1 MLLWISLRWKNEK
14 CNRMSRKEKSSWVWR
29 SKYPEI
35 TPCIIVALICMHGGM
50 MLQEM
55 LSLLK
60 GQRLLMLSPPH
71 PSPLPPIPQ
80 TLFPT
85 LSHLPLAAIAI
96 WTGATHIRTAF
107 QAQDILKDPNSS
119 CQKTAT
125 TLIQK
130 EDTVA

>member
-1 MLLWISLRWKNEK
+1 
-14 CNRMSRKEKSSWVWR
+14 
-29 SKYPEI
+29 
-35 TPCIIVALICMHGGM
+35 MHGGM
-50 MLQEM
+50 MLQAM

-60 GQRLLMLSPPH
+60 GQRLFVLSPPH
-71 PSPLPPIPQ
+71 LSPLPPIPQ
-80 TLFPT
+80 TLFP
-85 LSHLPLAAIAI
+85 LSPTFPLAATAIWTGAFWTGAI
-96 WTGATHIRTAF
+96 WTGATHIRTRIQAF